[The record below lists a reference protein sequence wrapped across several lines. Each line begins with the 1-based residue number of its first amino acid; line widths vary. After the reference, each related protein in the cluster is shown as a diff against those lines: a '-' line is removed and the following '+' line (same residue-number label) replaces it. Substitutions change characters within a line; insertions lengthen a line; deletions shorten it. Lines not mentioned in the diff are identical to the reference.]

1 MSPWEVLIPVSIAL
15 GFFVLVGFMTRAIVE
30 SRRSRERTKLLSEV
44 HNRLIERMG
53 SAKEFG
59 ELLSTQ
65 GGAKFME
72 SLGTEPL
79 AAPAT
84 PLDRALRAQQTALI
98 ASAVG
103 VGLLLVSWTFAIT
116 EESQAVCGALGVLT
130 ALALSGGI
138 GSWLSARTTLR
149 LSQRCGLIS
158 PVPGADR

>member
-1 MSPWEVLIPVSIAL
+1 MSPWEVLIPISITL

-30 SRRSRERTKLLSEV
+30 SRRSRERVKLLSDV

-84 PLDRALRAQQTALI
+84 PLDRALRAQQTGLI
-98 ASAVG
+98 ASAIG
-103 VGLLLVSWTFAIT
+103 AGLLLVSWTFAMT
-116 EESQAVCGALGVLT
+116 DDSQATFGALGVL
-130 ALALSGGI
+130 ALSGGV

-149 LSQRCGLIS
+149 LSQRYGLIS
-158 PVPGADR
+158 PVPADDR